1 MEFTIISRDQA
12 VAVLASEPRP
22 PGGLAAKYH
31 VTLTEEERTR
41 LEALTHAGRVAART
55 LTHAWILLKADAGP
69 GAPAWSDA
77 QIRDAFGVGWSTIAR
92 VRRAVVEEGLDAAL
106 YPKRPPPRLPTKLD
120 GANEAHLIAL
130 ACTTPPAGHE
140 RWTLRLLAERF
151 VTLEGET
158 ISYETVRRALK
169 KTNSSRGGRTA
180 GVSRPRRT
188 RSSSRRWKT
197 CSPCICAPRIRRGRW
212 CVWTRRASNW

>member
-1 MEFTIISRDQA
+1 MLGSMEFTLISRAQA
-12 VAVLASEPRP
+12 AAVLASEPRP

-41 LEALTHAGRVAART
+41 LEALTQAGRVAART
-55 LTHAWILLKADAGP
+55 ITHAWILLKADVSP

-92 VRRAVVEEGLDAAL
+92 VRRAVVEDGLDAAL

-120 GANEAHLIAL
+120 RANEAHLIAL
-130 ACTTPPAGHE
+130 ACSTPPAGQE

-151 VTLEGET
+151 VTLEGERV
-158 ISYETVRRALK
+158 SHETVRRALK
-169 KTNSSRGGRTA
+169 KTCSSRG
-180 GVSRPRRT
+180 
-188 RSSSRRWKT
+188 
-197 CSPCICAPRIRRGRW
+197 
-212 CVWTRRASNW
+212 